1 MLTQA
6 HSKDLVEERHINQL
20 AYCSTCIFD
29 IPTVSLVLV
38 SFISHLIPIYLFLF
52 FSSAVLNYFLAGFLN
67 QIPPLLFFH
76 LCTCFSFTSEL
87 LLPLCHF
94 FAYKY
99 SIHLVDPNFC
109 LPDSFKQ
116 CEVLLICAL
125 IPMFLRNVSSLGRNP
140 TLVIL
145 PTTHSIQSPLL
156 DMWNCNWARVL
167 EGKAKSGEN

>member
-1 MLTQA
+1 MHFW
-6 HSKDLVEERHINQL
+6 HS
-20 AYCSTCIFD
+20 YCLSCSSLLYFPSHPNLSLSFFLFSCTELLFSR
-29 IPTVSLVLV
+29 IPKSNTP
-38 SFISHLIPIYLFLF
+38 SFILSSLYMLF
-52 FSSAVLNYFLAGFLN
+52 
-67 QIPPLLFFH
+67 
-76 LCTCFSFTSEL
+76 FTSEL